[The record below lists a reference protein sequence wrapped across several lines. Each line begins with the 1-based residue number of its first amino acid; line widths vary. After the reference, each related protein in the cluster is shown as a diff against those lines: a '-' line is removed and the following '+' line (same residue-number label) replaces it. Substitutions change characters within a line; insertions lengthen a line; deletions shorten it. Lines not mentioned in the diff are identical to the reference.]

1 MRRLTMGG
9 GASIGPMG
17 TLLLLLPCL
26 VSCGHGRA
34 GPPLPPARAHDLDL
48 VERDLGA
55 YTADPA
61 HPDDGFV
68 LVTLR
73 EGLAGARER
82 NGGIGACLVRK
93 STGEVLEVG
102 HNRQYEPYFRSDL
115 HAEMDLLDRYE
126 ERMRRTRSSDP
137 RDPSYRDPRDMDGV
151 VLYTSVEPC
160 PMCLTR
166 IINSGLK
173 EVYYAAPDPTG
184 GMASR
189 FDSLPPSWKN
199 MAAGMI
205 LEPAACSPPLRDL
218 AARLFRPMYRQGP
231 PSVRPASETG
241 AK

>member
-1 MRRLTMGG
+1 MRRLTKDGG
-9 GASIGPMG
+9 RSIGQVHP
-17 TLLLLLPCL
+17 LFLLLPCL
-26 VSCGHGRA
+26 ASCGHGHV
-34 GPPLPPARAHDLDL
+34 GPQLPPARAHDLDL
-48 VERDLGA
+48 VERDLNA
-55 YTADPA
+55 YVADPA
-61 HPDDGFV
+61 YPDDRFV

-82 NGGIGACLVRK
+82 NGGIGACLVRR

-102 HNRQYEPYFRSDL
+102 HNRQFEPYLRSDR

-126 ERMRRTRSSDP
+126 DRMKRTRSSDP
-137 RDPSYRDPRDMDGV
+137 RDPTYRDPRNMDGV

-173 EVYYAAPDPTG
+173 EVYYAAADLNG

-199 MAAGMI
+199 MAGDMI
-205 LEPAACSPPLRDL
+205 LKPAACSPALRDL
-218 AARLFRPMYRQGP
+218 AARLFRPMYRQQ
-231 PSVRPASETG
+231 PSCPRPEPAPG
-241 AK
+241 AR